1 MKKWSSIIAIFVMGL
16 LGSVSSAKADTVASI
31 GTQHFTDGTKIT
43 TGNSFNTAVAGQPAP
58 FNIFCGSDIN
68 ANCTADWTFT
78 YSLPGGD
85 TITGA
90 TLTLGIYDID
100 SAAAGNQV
108 GSFTLNGDNLTS
120 QMNAVSEAANS
131 ANSFYNV
138 LSLTIPSTF
147 FADLQGGSATFAL
160 TLSGPGLGILGGTT
174 LDNGAGLDFSTL
186 DIASEPSTT
195 GPTPELST
203 GLLLA
208 TGLLGLALARTLLKQ
223 S

>member
-16 LGSVSSAKADTVASI
+16 LGSVSSAKADTVTSI

-43 TGNSFNTAVAGQPAP
+43 TGAFNTAVAGQPAP
-58 FNIFCGSDIN
+58 FNTFCGSDISSN
-68 ANCTADWTFT
+68 CSANWTFT
-78 YSLPGGD
+78 YTLPGGD

-90 TLTLGIYDID
+90 TLTLGIFDID
-100 SAAAGNQV
+100 SAAAGSQI
-108 GSFTLNGDNLTS
+108 GSFTLNGTDDLTS
-120 QMNAVSEAANS
+120 QLNVVSEAANS

-147 FADLQGGSATFAL
+147 FADLQGGSATFTL
-160 TLSGPGLGILGGTT
+160 TLSGPGLGILGTT

-186 DIASEPSTT
+186 DIASEHSTT

-203 GLLLA
+203 GLLLF
-208 TGLLGLALARTLLKQ
+208 TGLLGLALARILLKH

>member
-1 MKKWSSIIAIFVMGL
+1 MRKWSSIIVVFAMGL
-16 LGSVSSAKADTVASI
+16 LGSVSSAKADTVATI

-43 TGNSFNTAVAGQPAP
+43 TGAFNTAVAGQQAP
-58 FNIFCGSDIN
+58 FNIFCGSDISS
-68 ANCTADWTFT
+68 NCFASWTFT
-78 YSLPGGD
+78 YLLPGGD

-108 GSFTLNGDNLTS
+108 GVFTLNGGDLTS

-160 TLSGPGLGILGGTT
+160 TLSGPGLGILGTT
-174 LDNGAGLDFSTL
+174 LDNGAGLDFSSL
-186 DIASEPSTT
+186 DIASQPST

-203 GLLLA
+203 GLLLC
-208 TGLLGLALARTLLKQ
+208 TGLLGLALARTLLKH